1 VCYGWVLV
9 ANKGNKMNLQQH
21 LDNAL
26 AGEID
31 ACVITE
37 VSSYSIKHFIQVDT
51 ELYKYSVYGAHQ
63 HKLKPVGE
71 REFVVNR
78 LIIKNKA
85 SGKAIECGSYIG
97 GAFFES
103 LLDKFSEE
111 IKAAGIARGEWL
123 SGEIESL

>member
-1 VCYGWVLV
+1 VCYGLVLV

-31 ACVITE
+31 ACVLTE
-37 VSSYSIKHFIQVDT
+37 ARSDSVKHFIQVDA

-63 HKLKPVGE
+63 LKLKPIGE

-85 SGKAIECGSYIG
+85 SGKAIECGGHID

-103 LLDKFSEE
+103 LLGKFSEQ
-111 IKAAGIARGEWL
+111 IKAAGIERGEWL
-123 SGEIESL
+123 AGEIESI

>member
-1 VCYGWVLV
+1 
-9 ANKGNKMNLQQH
+9 MNLQQH

-31 ACVITE
+31 ACVLTE
-37 VSSYSIKHFIQVDT
+37 ASSYSVKHFVQVDT

-85 SGKAIECGSYIG
+85 SGRAIECGGYVD

-103 LLDKFSEE
+103 LLGKFSEQ
-111 IKAAGIARGEWL
+111 IKAAGIARDKRL

>member
-1 VCYGWVLV
+1 
-9 ANKGNKMNLQQH
+9 MNLQQH

-31 ACVITE
+31 ACVLTE
-37 VSSYSIKHFIQVDT
+37 LSGYSIKHFIQVDT

-85 SGKAIECGSYIG
+85 SGKAIECGGHID

-103 LLDKFSEE
+103 LLGRFSEQIE
-111 IKAAGIARGEWL
+111 AAGIARGEWL